1 MATPPSPPQ
10 LHAVQIQDNV
20 WVHIDATIRLS
31 AKLWLPLSA
40 TSSAARQTF
49 SVVLEYLP
57 YRKGDWTAPRDERNH
72 TWLAQRGIA
81 VARVDMRGS
90 GNSSGYDT
98 GEYTQEE
105 LADGVRVIAWLAQQP
120 WCTGSVGIFGK
131 SWGGFN
137 GLQLA
142 AMAPPA
148 LKGVVSLYSIDDRYA
163 DDVHYMG
170 GTVMGSEALSWGS
183 VMFAWNARPPSPEAI
198 GDSEEWQAFWKDR
211 LEHHHPWLHDWLAHQ
226 SRDAFWEHGSIS
238 ESYESVKCP
247 VLVIGGWADGYH
259 NGVQRMM
266 VGMTNCVRKGVIGPW
281 SHDWPNV
288 ATPGPQV
295 GFLEMC
301 RQWWEFA
308 LNGEEN
314 NGCKDFP
321 DLQLYVKDA
330 IGGEKLSPQIAE
342 YPGRWIGV
350 QDAARDVQQ
359 RFVTL
364 HCGSQG
370 QLLPDNNTSNEAALG
385 RTNNSERVIQ
395 TQSLQGAWSGEWL
408 SFGGPDMPGNQ
419 ASDDAL
425 ATTWTTAPLSENI
438 EIIGY
443 PEVRLTIKSSHPQA
457 LVAARLCDVA
467 PSGKSTLISRGVL
480 NLSHREGHSP
490 SLVKEM
496 PVGEAVDVLWKLNYC
511 AYNVPVG
518 HKVLLAVTP
527 HYWPLLWPSPEPTQ
541 LTVTFDTSD
550 SDHNVVRLPVLKHDA
565 SVPQRSPCPVETYPL
580 DKGASTRAITLR
592 EPAPLERK
600 LSILLSGV
608 DSSNPQQQELCIKE
622 DDGTSLLIDQGI
634 AMEETCEKRYLIDLN
649 CMHPHVTITRSLT
662 YEKLD
667 QVALESLLREHAD
680 AVAAVEQPQDGHVER
695 VDLAEHE
702 AIPWKAT
709 VTTTSSM
716 SSDAEFFYLDDH
728 LLVLL
733 NGAVFF
739 DRAWKKQIKRH
750 FV

>member
-1 MATPPSPPQ
+1 MATPAPPAAAP

-20 WVHIDATIRLS
+20 WIQVSPSIRLS
-31 AKLWLPLSA
+31 AKLWLPQPLSA
-40 TSSAARQTF
+40 TSDQQRF

-72 TWLAQRGIA
+72 TWMAQRGLA

-90 GNSSGYDT
+90 GNSSGYGT

-105 LADGVRVIAWLAQQP
+105 LVDGVRVIAWLAKQP
-120 WCTGSVGIFGK
+120 WCTGAVGVFGK

-170 GTVMGSEALSWGS
+170 GAVMGSEALSWAS
-183 VMFAWNARPPSPEAI
+183 VMLAWNARPPAPETI
-198 GDSEEWQAFWKDR
+198 GDEAQWQAFWRDR

-226 SRDAFWEHGSIS
+226 CRDPFWEHGSIS
-238 ESYESVKCP
+238 ESYTSVTCP
-247 VLVIGGWADGYH
+247 VLVVGGWADGYH

-266 VGMTNCVRKGVIGPW
+266 ANLTNCVRKGVIGPW

-288 ATPGPQV
+288 ATPGPQI

-314 NGCKDFP
+314 GCREFP

-330 IGGEKLSPQIAE
+330 IEDEQLSPQIAE
-342 YPGRWIGV
+342 YPGKWLAV

-359 RFVTL
+359 HFVTL
-364 HCGSQG
+364 YCGSDG
-370 QLLPDNNTSNEAALG
+370 QLGDENNEVAAD
-385 RTNNSERVIQ
+385 RNNNSERVIQ

-419 ASDDAL
+419 ASDDSL
-425 ATTWTTAPLSENI
+425 ATTWSTEPLKASV
-438 EIIGY
+438 EIVGY
-443 PEVRLTIKSSHPQA
+443 PEVRLKIKSSHPQA
-457 LVAARLCDVA
+457 LVAARLCDVS
-467 PSGKSTLISRGVL
+467 PSGESTLISRGVL
-480 NLSHREGHSP
+480 NLSHREGHHS
-490 SLVKEM
+490 SAVQEM
-496 PVGEAVDVLWKLNYC
+496 PVGEEAVCVLWKLNFC

-518 HKVLLAVTP
+518 HRVLLAVTP
-527 HYWPLLWPSPEPTQ
+527 HYWPLIWPSPAPTQ
-541 LTVTFDTSD
+541 LTVAFETNES
-550 SDHNVVRLPVLKHDA
+550 NVVCLPVLSHD
-565 SVPQRSPCPVETYPL
+565 SSTGRSPCPVETYPL
-580 DKGASTRAITLR
+580 DQGASTRAITLR
-592 EPAPLERK
+592 EPAALERK
-600 LSILLSGV
+600 LSLVLSEV
-608 DSSNPQQQELCIKE
+608 DASNPQQQELWIKE
-622 DDGTSLLIDQGI
+622 DDGKSLLIDQGI
-634 AMEETCEKRYLIDLN
+634 TMDETCEKRYRIDLT
-649 CMHPHVTITRSLT
+649 CKHPQVTITRSLT
-662 YEKLD
+662 YAKLD
-667 QVALESLLREHAD
+667 QVALEGLLGEHAA
-680 AVAAVEQPQDGHVER
+680 AVAAVNQEERVER
-695 VDLAEHE
+695 VNSAEFE
-702 AIPWKAT
+702 AIPWKAE
-709 VTTTSSM
+709 VTTTSTM
-716 SSDAEFFYLDDH
+716 SSDAESFYLDDH
-728 LLVLL
+728 LVVLL

-739 DRAWKKQIKRH
+739 DKVWTKQIKRH